1 MVAFLPLCHPDA
13 ELGLGVVKFQD
24 DIPKVL
30 FFPGEVRILPEQ
42 APEVEG
48 IGQPLF
54 LSQLG
59 DAVQF
64 HRKGMVGL
72 TGYDQAERAVSLGA
86 ELLTVKD
93 GLRLIENGKHE
104 LKTTCDTIAGF
115 VGETERMVKAFHAGL
130 EEMMTATYQ
139 NEWTQ
144 ESKESLNRILALY
157 SNLVKNYLDGF
168 CNDEKKAQE
177 DFLTELRN
185 VFTQSEN
192 TEQRMLN
199 NFCND
204 LSNVL
209 SRNGIWF
216 TEKVSYWLLALFCTS
231 SAISIVMIVL
241 LITGNVHLG

>member
-1 MVAFLPLCHPDA
+1 
-13 ELGLGVVKFQD
+13 
-24 DIPKVL
+24 
-30 FFPGEVRILPEQ
+30 
-42 APEVEG
+42 
-48 IGQPLF
+48 
-54 LSQLG
+54 
-59 DAVQF
+59 
-64 HRKGMVGL
+64 
-72 TGYDQAERAVSLGA
+72 
-86 ELLTVKD
+86 
-93 GLRLIENGKHE
+93 
-104 LKTTCDTIAGF
+104 
-115 VGETERMVKAFHAGL
+115 MVKAFHDGL

-185 VFTQSEN
+185 VFAQSEN

-199 NFCND
+199 NFCNE

>member
-1 MVAFLPLCHPDA
+1 MKNRFVKSGLDLEAKMN
-13 ELGLGVVKFQD
+13 ELDQ
-24 DIPKVL
+24 KVEKKEE
-30 FFPGEVRILPEQ
+30 FKNE
-42 APEVEG
+42 
-48 IGQPLF
+48 
-54 LSQLG
+54 LSTL
-59 DAVQF
+59 D
-64 HRKGMVGL
+64 GMLDKV
-72 TGYDQAERAVSLGA
+72 GA

-104 LKTTCDTIAGF
+104 LKATCDTIAGF
-115 VGETERMVKAFHAGL
+115 VGETERMVKAFHDGL

>member
-1 MVAFLPLCHPDA
+1 MKNRFVKSGLDLEAKMN
-13 ELGLGVVKFQD
+13 ELDQ
-24 DIPKVL
+24 KVEKKEEFKNEL
-30 FFPGEVRILPEQ
+30 ATLDEMLDKV
-42 APEVEG
+42 
-48 IGQPLF
+48 
-54 LSQLG
+54 
-59 DAVQF
+59 
-64 HRKGMVGL
+64 
-72 TGYDQAERAVSLGA
+72 GA

-115 VGETERMVKAFHAGL
+115 VGETERMVKA
-130 EEMMTATYQ
+130 
-139 NEWTQ
+139 
-144 ESKESLNRILALY
+144 LALY

-199 NFCND
+199 NFCSD

-216 TEKVSYWLLALFCTS
+216 TERVSYWLLALFCTS

>member
-1 MVAFLPLCHPDA
+1 MN
-13 ELGLGVVKFQD
+13 ELDQ
-24 DIPKVL
+24 KVEKKEEFKNEL
-30 FFPGEVRILPEQ
+30 ATL
-42 APEVEG
+42 
-48 IGQPLF
+48 
-54 LSQLG
+54 
-59 DAVQF
+59 D
-64 HRKGMVGL
+64 GMLDKV
-72 TGYDQAERAVSLGA
+72 GA

-93 GLRLIENGKHE
+93 GLRLIENGKYE
-104 LKTTCDTIAGF
+104 GF

-144 ESKESLNRILALY
+144 ESKESLNKILALY

-185 VFTQSEN
+185 VFAQSEN

>member
-1 MVAFLPLCHPDA
+1 M
-13 ELGLGVVKFQD
+13 
-24 DIPKVL
+24 
-30 FFPGEVRILPEQ
+30 
-42 APEVEG
+42 
-48 IGQPLF
+48 
-54 LSQLG
+54 
-59 DAVQF
+59 
-64 HRKGMVGL
+64 L
-72 TGYDQAERAVSLGA
+72 T
-86 ELLTVKD
+86 
-93 GLRLIENGKHE
+93 
-104 LKTTCDTIAGF
+104 
-115 VGETERMVKAFHAGL
+115 
-130 EEMMTATYQ
+130 
-139 NEWTQ
+139 
-144 ESKESLNRILALY
+144 LY

-199 NFCND
+199 NYCSD

-241 LITGNVHLG
+241 FITGNVHLG

>member
-1 MVAFLPLCHPDA
+1 MKNRFVKSGLDLEAKMN
-13 ELGLGVVKFQD
+13 ELDQ
-24 DIPKVL
+24 KVEKKEEFKNEL
-30 FFPGEVRILPEQ
+30 ATL
-42 APEVEG
+42 
-48 IGQPLF
+48 
-54 LSQLG
+54 
-59 DAVQF
+59 D
-64 HRKGMVGL
+64 GMLDKV
-72 TGYDQAERAVSLGA
+72 GA

-177 DFLTELRN
+177 D
-185 VFTQSEN
+185 
-192 TEQRMLN
+192 
-199 NFCND
+199 
-204 LSNVL
+204 L